1 MLYIAK
7 TLVNT
12 VLTRY
17 YIFMAGEENKFKP
30 LKIKRAIASSR
41 KLRDRP
47 STKTRKGNDDYYNN
61 STSNRTV

>member
-1 MLYIAK
+1 
-7 TLVNT
+7 
-12 VLTRY
+12 
-17 YIFMAGEENKFKP
+17 MAGEENKFKP